1 MKVDLCTWTKN
12 GSKTL
17 IPVLKRID
25 RVIPAEEVGEKIAVD
40 DSSVDSTVKIL
51 KEFNWK
57 VYPNRRG
64 FINGGTTEAL
74 SHVRSKFFVSVEQ
87 DVLLCSN
94 WWDIVPKHMVDKTVA
109 VAQGVE
115 ISTNSAERGI
125 EKLILKKVKQI
136 PLEKRASLWK
146 TIGNNIYRS
155 EIIRKLG
162 FVDDSTAMRPFYEK
176 ITAHGFKWIT
186 DINAVSTHIHGDI
199 FNAVRHTVTFYGQ
212 TQESTYLDKMRTYRY
227 LAGLA
232 FSPLKGLKLAIETK
246 EPQVQLLYILR
257 KLALTPA
264 FFQRK
269 QRRLYNLKNQKPK
282 LTKQ

>member
-12 GSKTL
+12 GAKTL

-25 RVIPAEEVGEKIAVD
+25 DVIPSEEVEQKIAVD

-51 KEFNWK
+51 KDFNWK
-57 VYPNRRG
+57 VYPNRSG

-74 SHVRSKFFVSVEQ
+74 RHVRSKFFVSVEQ
-87 DVLLCSN
+87 DVLLGRN
-94 WWDIVPKHMVDKTVA
+94 WWDIVPQNMDDETVA

-115 ISTNSAERGI
+115 ISTNRAERGI
-125 EKLILKKVKQI
+125 DKYHLKKLRKM
-136 PLEKRASLWK
+136 PLEKRAMLWK

-162 FVDDSTAMRPFYEK
+162 FVDDSTAMTPFYWK
-176 ITAHGFKWIT
+176 ITANGFKWIT
-186 DINAVSTHIHGDI
+186 DINSVSTHLHGDI
-199 FNAVRHTVTFYGQ
+199 FDAVRHTVTFYSL
-212 TQESTYLDKMRTYRY
+212 TRENTYLDRMSTYRY

-232 FSPLKGLKLAIETK
+232 FSPFKGLKLALATN
-246 EPQVQLLYILR
+246 EPEVQLLLVLR
-257 KLALTPA
+257 KMALTPT

-269 QRRLYNLKNQKPK
+269 QRRRYNLQK
-282 LTKQ
+282 TKMTKS